1 MAALN
6 SAKRVTNG
14 LMDGGFK
21 STVRVLDFPLNL
33 ASDVTMGT
41 ATDTIN
47 LGTLPGG
54 LYVVGGSIQQVTA
67 GTGTGTLVL
76 SIGATTISGTL
87 ASTATAGT
95 FAATVP
101 AAIPLVVPA
110 AGAEI
115 VLTGATAI
123 RTDGVVK
130 VTLMVAEGDRT
141 PDVPTVAARDV
152 G

>member
-6 SAKRVTNG
+6 SAKRQTNG
-14 LMDGGFK
+14 LMEGGFK
-21 STVRVLDFPLNL
+21 SAVRLLDFPLNL
-33 ASDVTMGT
+33 ATDVTMGT

-47 LGTLPGG
+47 LGTLPAG
-54 LYVVGGSIQQVTA
+54 LFVVGGSIQQVTA

-76 SIGATTISGTL
+76 SIGATTITGTL
-87 ASTATAGT
+87 ASTATANT

-101 AAIPLVVPA
+101 AALPLIVPQ

-115 VLTGATAI
+115 VLTGATAV
-123 RTDGVVK
+123 RNDGVIK
-130 VTLMVAEGDRT
+130 VTIMVQEGDRN
-141 PDVPTVAARDV
+141 PDLPGLVARDV

>member
-21 STVRVLDFPLNL
+21 SQVRLLDFPLNL
-33 ASDVTMGT
+33 ATDVTMGT

-47 LGTLPGG
+47 LGTLPAG
-54 LYVVGGSIQQVTA
+54 LFVVGGSIQQVTV

-76 SIGATTISGTL
+76 SIGATTITGTL
-87 ASTATAGT
+87 ASTATANT
-95 FAATVP
+95 FATTVP
-101 AAIPLVVPA
+101 AALPLIVPA

-115 VLTGATAI
+115 VLTGATAV
-123 RTDGVVK
+123 RTDGVIK
-130 VTLMVAEGDRT
+130 VTLMVQEADRN
-141 PDVPTVAARDV
+141 PDVAAVAARDA